1 MFATI
6 GKTVITT
13 LAVSA
18 AIDFITKPRTSNALD
33 AGLTL
38 GQHLRNIPTH
48 VVDGAKAARDF
59 VHGLV
64 DGVRGTESHED
75 EATLAAREHA
85 NAYYKEQAQSKRFAE
100 HA

>member
-18 AIDFITKPRTSNALD
+18 AIDFITKPRTGNALD

-48 VVDGAKAARDF
+48 VVDGAKATRDF

-64 DGVRGTESHED
+64 DGVRGTESHSDED
-75 EATLAAREHA
+75 A
-85 NAYYKEQAQSKRFAE
+85 KRFAE